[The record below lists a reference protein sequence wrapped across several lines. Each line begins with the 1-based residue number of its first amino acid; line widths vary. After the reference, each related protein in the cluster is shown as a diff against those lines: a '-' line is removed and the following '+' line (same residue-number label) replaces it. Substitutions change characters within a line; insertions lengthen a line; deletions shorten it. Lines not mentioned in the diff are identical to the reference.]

1 MKRCPKCY
9 QPYADSERF
18 CESDGEPL
26 LTDIGVTS
34 PVGKVADTE
43 MAVLDPSAQKRE
55 MRMMVIIGV
64 MVGIIVTSLGYAG
77 YSLFM
82 ANHPA
87 EEENLPV
94 SRVETVQPHQ
104 PTRPTRDAVI
114 EPSPAPEEE
123 ASPSPEAEAEA
134 EESPAA
140 QAETVAARLNQGPVS
155 TGEREQKRDERSD
168 KTIIEMDDGTRLEV
182 DAAWQDKQGVWYRR
196 GGLVSFV
203 ESKRIKGIHA
213 RQEPKSDATNN
224 PIP

>member
-1 MKRCPKCY
+1 L
-9 QPYADSERF
+9 ADI
-18 CESDGEPL
+18 DA
-26 LTDIGVTS
+26 TA
-34 PVGKVADTE
+34 PVAKVADNET
-43 MAVLDPSAQKRE
+43 ALLDPSAQKRE

-64 MVGIIVTSLGYAG
+64 MVGMIVTSLGYAG

-82 ANHPA
+82 ANQPA

-134 EESPAA
+134 EEPPAA
-140 QAETVAARLNQGPVS
+140 PAETVVARLNQGPVS